1 MHAQTL
7 HVSPLHIRPTEG
19 AIVHPKAVHPGL
31 TTRLSDLEAPSKNTA
46 RHAPGVPARHQ
57 RRRNGVFLA
66 ELGAKI
72 RGKMNSYVN

>member
-1 MHAQTL
+1 MHARTSR
-7 HVSPLHIRPTEG
+7 VSPPHIRPTEG
-19 AIVHPKAVHPGL
+19 AIVHLKAVHRGS

-66 ELGAKI
+66 ELGAQI
-72 RGKMNSYVN
+72 

>member
-1 MHAQTL
+1 MHAGTS
-7 HVSPLHIRPTEG
+7 HVPPALIRPTEEI
-19 AIVHPKAVHPGL
+19 IVHPKAVHRGS

-72 RGKMNSYVN
+72 